1 MSLEELVLTLL
12 NTPDLD
18 KDHVFSA
25 KREYARINKISGLP
39 SNMQMLKVYHDLV
52 SSWQAS
58 EHKIFQQLLKKRA
71 IRSQSGIVSVQVL
84 TKPFWCPGKCIFC
97 PNDFTMPKSYINTEP
112 WAMRALLNNFDPV
125 KQVYNRLLS
134 LYLTGHDTDKIE
146 MIVLGG
152 TRDVY
157 PTEYK
162 KEFIKWLYDAC
173 NTFPEFLKTVT
184 LTQSANKSLFAI
196 EDGNPPVKGDK
207 GGSTEDSVQ
216 SLIANAKLPSLSG
229 EGSGVRFGD
238 TVEESIRINETAA
251 HRMIGLTV
259 ETRPEYVTDEN
270 CRLWRE
276 LGITRLEMGIQSTN
290 DTVLDMNKR
299 WHSVKQCKLACH
311 RLRQYGFK
319 FSVHL
324 MPGLYGSD
332 EEKDLQTFID
342 IYGDPAFRP
351 DEIKFYPTSVIPNTE
366 LYDLYKSGE
375 YKPIETESIQ
385 RIITTT
391 FRDIIPPYTRIKR
404 LIRDIPS
411 TEIVAWSA
419 TTNLSQL
426 MHEWLYKQWRNTDT
440 IRSIYE
446 RLYEHTTYYDTVE
459 SYYQTSSPSLLLAEK
474 GDHKDKSPSSRY
486 GEGLGWGLD
495 ITTSIIGWPIDIE
508 SDRAFVSLDTRS
520 REIRHRRPHEP
531 EDIRIVIRAYRSS
544 VGREYFI
551 AMETSQWY
559 LYWFTRLLL
568 PDVGNTIDYIWL
580 GEGTALIRE
589 LHVYGQVTP
598 LGKGALKEVPLG
610 WGQGG
615 SSVQHTG
622 VGRTVMTIAEQISKQ
637 AWYHRLSVIAGVGV
651 KEYYRNQLWYHDE
664 GTYVVKKLS

>member
-1 MSLEELVLTLL
+1 
-12 NTPDLD
+12 
-18 KDHVFSA
+18 
-25 KREYARINKISGLP
+25 
-39 SNMQMLKVYHDLV
+39 MLKVYHDLI

-58 EHKIFQQLLKKRA
+58 EHKVFQQLLKKRA

-184 LTQSANKSLFAI
+184 LTQSTNKSLFAI
-196 EDGNPPVKGDK
+196 EDNTPPVKGDK

-216 SLIANAKLPSLSG
+216 SLVANSEPKKTTFP
-229 EGSGVRFGD
+229 D

-251 HRMIGLTV
+251 HRMIWLTI

-299 WHSVKQCKLACH
+299 WHSVEQCKLACH
-311 RLRQYGFK
+311 KLRQYGFK

-332 EEKDLQTFID
+332 EEKDLQTFVD

-375 YKPIETESIQ
+375 YKPIETEAIQ

-426 MHEWLYKQWRNTDT
+426 MHEWLYKKWRNTDT
-440 IRSIYE
+440 IRTIYS

-459 SYYQTSSPSLLLAEK
+459 NFLPSIVNQVLP
-474 GDHKDKSPSSRY
+474 DSNS
-486 GEGLGWGLD
+486 
-495 ITTSIIGWPIDIE
+495 ITSIIGWTIDAE

-559 LYWFTRLLL
+559 LYGFTRLLL
-568 PDVGNTIDYIWL
+568 PDIGNSIEYTWL
-580 GEGTALIRE
+580 GKHTALIRE
-589 LHVYGQVTP
+589 LHVYGQVAP
-598 LGKGALKEVPLG
+598 LSARKGVGGEV
-610 WGQGG
+610 Q
-615 SSVQHTG
+615 QHTG
-622 VGRTVMTIAEQISKQ
+622 VGRTVMKIAEQISQQ
-637 AWYHRLSVIAGVGV
+637 AWYHRLSVIAWVGV

-664 GTYVVKKLS
+664 GTYVVKEF

>member
-1 MSLEELVLTLL
+1 
-12 NTPDLD
+12 
-18 KDHVFSA
+18 
-25 KREYARINKISGLP
+25 
-39 SNMQMLKVYHDLV
+39 MLKIYHDLIG
-52 SSWQAS
+52 SWQAS

-112 WAMRALLNNFDPV
+112 WAMRALLNNFDPI

-196 EDGNPPVKGDK
+196 EDTEVA
-207 GGSTEDSVQ
+207 EDSVQ
-216 SLIANAKLPSLSG
+216 SLVANSEPKKTTFP
-229 EGSGVRFGD
+229 EI
-238 TVEESIRINETAA
+238 VEESIRINETAA
-251 HRMIGLTV
+251 HRMIGLTI

-299 WHSVKQCKLACH
+299 WHSVEQCKLACH
-311 RLRQYGFK
+311 KLRQYGFK

-375 YKPIETESIQ
+375 YKPIETEAIQ

-426 MHEWLYKQWRNTDT
+426 MHEGLYKKWKNTDT
-440 IRSIYE
+440 IRSIYS
-446 RLYEHTTYYDTVE
+446 RLYEHTTYYDTIE
-459 SYYQTSSPSLLLAEK
+459 DFLPSIVNQVIP
-474 GDHKDKSPSSRY
+474 DSHS
-486 GEGLGWGLD
+486 
-495 ITTSIIGWPIDIE
+495 ITSIIGWTIDAE

-568 PDVGNTIDYIWL
+568 PDVGNSIEYTGL
-580 GEGTALIRE
+580 GEHTALIRE
-589 LHVYGQVTP
+589 LHVYGQVAKINTTD
-598 LGKGALKEVPLG
+598 ENI
-610 WGQGG
+610 
-615 SSVQHTG
+615 STTQHTG
-622 VGRTVMTIAEQISKQ
+622 VGRTVMVIAEQISKQ

-651 KEYYRNQLWYHDE
+651 KEYYRNQLWYHDD
-664 GTYVVKKLS
+664 GTYVVKELS

>member
-1 MSLEELVLTLL
+1 MTLEELILKLL
-12 NTPDLD
+12 SLPDLNA
-18 KDHVFSA
+18 DHVHSL
-25 KREYARINKISGLP
+25 KREYARINKISWLP
-39 SNMQMLKVYHDLV
+39 SNMQMLKTYHDLI
-52 SSWQAS
+52 WTGQAS
-58 EHKIFQQLLKKRA
+58 ENKIFQQLLKKRA

-112 WAMRALLNNFDPV
+112 GAMRALLNNFDPI

-134 LYLTGHDTDKIE
+134 LHLTGHDTDKIE

-196 EDGNPPVKGDK
+196 DETKA
-207 GGSTEDSVQ
+207 EDSVQ
-216 SLIANAKLPSLSG
+216 ALIANSETKTTEFP
-229 EGSGVRFGD
+229 D
-238 TVEESIRINETAA
+238 TVEESIRINETAT
-251 HRMIGLTV
+251 HRMIWLTV

-270 CRLWRE
+270 CQLWRE

-299 WHSVKQCKLACH
+299 WHSVEQCKQACH

-324 MPGLYGSD
+324 MPWLYWSD
-332 EEKDLQTFID
+332 EQKDLQTFID
-342 IYGDPAFRP
+342 IYSDPAFRP

-375 YKPIETESIQ
+375 YKPIESEAIQ

-411 TEIVAWSA
+411 TEIVAGSA
-419 TTNLSQL
+419 TTNLAQL
-426 MHEWLYKQWRNTDT
+426 MHEWLYKQWRETDT
-440 IRSIYE
+440 IRGIYE
-446 RLYEHTTYYDTVE
+446 RLYANAHYHDTIEDFLNYSKNTE
-459 SYYQTSSPSLLLAEK
+459 SKNINP
-474 GDHKDKSPSSRY
+474 
-486 GEGLGWGLD
+486 
-495 ITTSIIGWPIDIE
+495 ITTHIIWGDIDME

-520 REIRHRRPHEP
+520 REIRHRRKHEP
-531 EDIRIVIRAYRSS
+531 DDIRIIIREYNSS

-559 LYWFTRLLL
+559 LYGFTRLLL
-568 PDVGNTIDYIWL
+568 PKNWETIEYPWL
-580 GEGTALIRE
+580 GNWTALIRE
-589 LHVYGQVTP
+589 LHVYGQVAKINST
-598 LGKGALKEVPLG
+598 EN
-610 WGQGG
+610 Q
-615 SSVQHTG
+615 STTQHTG
-622 VGRTVMTIAEQISKQ
+622 VGRTVMNIAEQISQQSGYK
-637 AWYHRLSVIAGVGV
+637 RLSVIAGIGV

-664 GTYVVKKLS
+664 WTYVVKDFI

>member
-1 MSLEELVLTLL
+1 MTLEQLVLALL
-12 NTPDLD
+12 NIPDLN
-18 KDHVFSA
+18 KDHVSSL
-25 KREYARINKISGLP
+25 KREYARINKISWLP
-39 SNMQMLKVYHDLV
+39 SNMQMLKTYRDLIQ
-52 SSWQAS
+52 SWKAS
-58 EHKIFQQLLKKRA
+58 EHKIFQQLLKKRW

-84 TKPFWCPGKCIFC
+84 TKPFWCPGECIFC

-112 WAMRALLNNFDPV
+112 GAMRALLNNFDPV

-134 LYLTGHDTDKIE
+134 LHLTGHDTDKIE

-152 TRDVY
+152 TWDVY

-184 LTQSANKSLFAI
+184 LTQNANKSLFTI
-196 EDGNPPVKGDK
+196 EDNIDK
-207 GGSTEDSVQ
+207 TEDSVQ
-216 SLIANAKLPSLSG
+216 SLVAKSETDTKQFP
-229 EGSGVRFGD
+229 D
-238 TVEESIRINETAA
+238 TVEESIRINETAS
-251 HRMIGLTV
+251 HRMIWLTV

-270 CRLWRE
+270 CQLWRE

-299 WHSVKQCKLACH
+299 WHSVEQCKQACH
-311 RLRQYGFK
+311 KLRQYGFK

-366 LYDLYKSGE
+366 LYELYKKGE
-375 YKPIETESIQ
+375 YKPIETESIK

-411 TEIVAWSA
+411 TEIVAGSS
-419 TTNLSQL
+419 TTNLAQL
-426 MHEWLYKQWRNTDT
+426 MHEGLYKQWRNTDT
-440 IRSIYE
+440 IRDIYS
-446 RLYEHTTYYDTVE
+446 RLYENSHYYDSIEQFLDVIANE
-459 SYYQTSSPSLLLAEK
+459 SEATQSTRDHHAPLENSNKKSLAM
-474 GDHKDKSPSSRY
+474 
-486 GEGLGWGLD
+486 
-495 ITTSIIGWPIDIE
+495 TTHIIWWQPDMQ

-520 REIRHRRPHEP
+520 REIRHRRKNEP
-531 EDIRIVIRAYRSS
+531 EDVLTIIREYRST

-551 AMETSQWY
+551 SLETSQGY
-559 LYWFTRLLL
+559 LYGFTRLLL
-568 PDVGNTIDYIWL
+568 PDSHQTIDYPWL
-580 GEGTALIRE
+580 WNNTALIRE
-589 LHVYGQVTP
+589 LHVYGKV
-598 LGKGALKEVPLG
+598 ASLK
-610 WGQGG
+610 
-615 SSVQHTG
+615 SKDNDSTTQHTG
-622 VGRTVMTIAEQISKQ
+622 VGRTVMAIAEKLSQHHNYS
-637 AWYHRLSVIAGVGV
+637 RLSVISGVGV
-651 KEYYRNQLWYHDE
+651 KEYYRNILWYHDE
-664 GTYVVKKLS
+664 GTYVVKKL